1 MHSTQR
7 PVYSPFFIA
16 SLFLLSVFLFVVSI
30 APSVAQAAED
40 EALVTAPVTLDG
52 STLFRVRGV
61 TALPAEKR
69 ADNIG
74 QRIAAFAE
82 DDKIPLDSMRN
93 ELVGGVHY
101 IYAGKQ
107 MLVGFV
113 QADAG
118 VEDVSLATLVL
129 VAGDAI
135 RTGVTRYREERQPRA
150 LLLKLAEAIG
160 LVLAIALFVFLLIR
174 FKAWVVVRVERRLR
188 ARMDEL
194 ENLSRNIV
202 RAQQIWQVGE
212 ALFSFS
218 LGVLMVTAV
227 SIGLSE
233 VLALFPWTRGIGVV
247 LQDALM
253 LPLGSLGRALVDYL
267 PKFVML
273 VLIIMLFRFILKM
286 MRAMFEAIDQGR
298 IQLKAFDP
306 EWTWP
311 TYKLVRF
318 GVLAFA
324 VVMAYPFIPGSQS
337 EAFKGMTI
345 LLGVLLSIGSSS
357 IIANIVAGYSM
368 AFRRAFKIG
377 DRIRVGDTVGL
388 VMERR
393 LLVTHVRT
401 VKNEE
406 VVIPNSIILGSEI
419 VNYSSMAKDDG
430 VVVSTTVGIG
440 YDTPWRQVESMLL
453 LAAARTQGQKPETQ
467 PFVRQKLLNS
477 FDVTYEINVY
487 CDDAQ
492 LMPLLLTRLNREVL
506 DVFNEFNVQIMTP
519 AYENDPDDLKLV
531 PRELWY
537 AAPAQPPAGA

>member
-1 MHSTQR
+1 
-7 PVYSPFFIA
+7 
-16 SLFLLSVFLFVVSI
+16 
-30 APSVAQAAED
+30 
-40 EALVTAPVTLDG
+40 
-52 STLFRVRGV
+52 
-61 TALPAEKR
+61 
-69 ADNIG
+69 
-74 QRIAAFAE
+74 
-82 DDKIPLDSMRN
+82 
-93 ELVGGVHY
+93 
-101 IYAGKQ
+101 
-107 MLVGFV
+107 
-113 QADAG
+113 
-118 VEDVSLATLVL
+118 
-129 VAGDAI
+129 
-135 RTGVTRYREERQPRA
+135 
-150 LLLKLAEAIG
+150 
-160 LVLAIALFVFLLIR
+160 
-174 FKAWVVVRVERRLR
+174 
-188 ARMDEL
+188 
-194 ENLSRNIV
+194 
-202 RAQQIWQVGE
+202 
-212 ALFSFS
+212 
-218 LGVLMVTAV
+218 
-227 SIGLSE
+227 